1 MPTRGSVYGN
11 WRGREREFL
20 ESRWWKMKEKVW
32 GRGGGGELVRFWV
45 FLDFWKRIWE
55 VFSTAQNLPV
65 SLAEGSLES
74 RLAIIFGFGPCR
86 FPSFGGQEEEE
97 EYAGLSF
104 LDLGSFRHDALC
116 RSTPCTR
123 PFSNGYA
130 PQREAKETLTLER
143 GKAGSCGFSSGDS
156 FILHLEI
163 RALGR

>member
-1 MPTRGSVYGN
+1 MACFGCWGWEEIFEAYGPPEA
-11 WRGREREFL
+11 RFMEIGEREREFL
-20 ESRWWKMKEKVW
+20 ESRWWKTKEKVW
-32 GRGGGGELVRFWV
+32 GWRELVRFWV

-97 EYAGLSF
+97 EEYAGLSF

-130 PQREAKETLTLER
+130 SQKEAKEASLDLDIGE
-143 GKAGSCGFSSGDS
+143 GK
-156 FILHLEI
+156 
-163 RALGR
+163 GRVVWV